1 MSQRHEM
8 SRSMENVLVLQ
19 GGGSLGAF
27 GCGVFKAL
35 YNNGIK
41 FDIVGGTSI
50 GAVNAAIICGSKK
63 GDPAQDLEN
72 FWIDVA
78 ESSYGLLPDI
88 LIPYYD
94 SSSGTF
100 GTRKMPWATAN
111 SVMFGV
117 PRFFTPRWLQLVQEN
132 YTDLMQW
139 PMEWTH
145 YYDHT
150 PLIHT
155 LEKYVDYGKISRK
168 AAANKNTPRMIATA
182 VNVKTAEALVFDS
195 AKMDVQPKHI
205 LASCAY
211 SAYGFPWINIDT
223 DVYAW
228 DGSLLSNTPLKEVME
243 ASPRNDKDVYIV
255 ENYPRR
261 IDRLPANR
269 SEVVDRT
276 RDIIFSDKTIY
287 DLRAWKHM
295 SRQTDL
301 IEKLYDIVEKKIGIK
316 SLDPSL
322 SSQIKRDYDELVGK
336 YGAEIKSIHRIARNR
351 MESPHILK
359 NADFSVRTIKDLI
372 RQGEQKTREHLK
384 SAEDPE
390 LAELLKLLH
399 L

>member
-8 SRSMENVLVLQ
+8 SRSVENVLVLQ

-100 GTRKMPWATAN
+100 STRKMPWATAN

-195 AKMDVQPKHI
+195 AKMDVQPKHV

-228 DGSLLSNTPLKEVME
+228 DGSLLCNTPLKEVME
-243 ASPRNDKDVYIV
+243 ASPRNDKNVYIV
-255 ENYPRR
+255 ENYPQGL
-261 IDRLPANR
+261 IG
-269 SEVVDRT
+269 
-276 RDIIFSDKTIY
+276 F
-287 DLRAWKHM
+287 
-295 SRQTDL
+295 RQT
-301 IEKLYDIVEKKIGIK
+301 GQK
-316 SLDPSL
+316 S
-322 SSQIKRDYDELVGK
+322 
-336 YGAEIKSIHRIARNR
+336 
-351 MESPHILK
+351 
-359 NADFSVRTIKDLI
+359 
-372 RQGEQKTREHLK
+372 
-384 SAEDPE
+384 
-390 LAELLKLLH
+390 
-399 L
+399 

>member
-1 MSQRHEM
+1 M
-8 SRSMENVLVLQ
+8 SRSVENVLVLQ

-35 YNNGIK
+35 CDYGIK

-63 GDPAQDLEN
+63 GDPAQDLED
-72 FWIDVA
+72 FWLDIA

-100 GTRKMPWATAN
+100 STRKMPWATAN

-155 LEKYVDYGKISRK
+155 LEKYVDYAKISRK

-322 SSQIKRDYDELVGK
+322 SSQIKKDYDDLVGK
-336 YGAEIKSIHRIARNR
+336 YGAEIMSIHRIARNR

-372 RQGEQKTREHLK
+372 RQGEQKTLEHLK

-390 LAELLKLLH
+390 LAELLKLLY